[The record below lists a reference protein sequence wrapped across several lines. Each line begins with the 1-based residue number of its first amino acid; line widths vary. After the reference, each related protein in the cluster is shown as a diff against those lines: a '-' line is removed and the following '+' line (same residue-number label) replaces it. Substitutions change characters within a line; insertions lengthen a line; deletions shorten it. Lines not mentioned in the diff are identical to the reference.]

1 MLSKLWVKDDLSFT
15 PSFPICVLVE
25 PGIVIIAGLDAFIGV
40 KWNAAVDLLN
50 LVEQTSWL
58 LLYHEFQRQ
67 NYGYE
72 TLVVIAFLFTLSAED
87 IKMGHLQK
95 SLCKLNIQENR
106 PVHT

>member
-1 MLSKLWVKDDLSFT
+1 MLSKQWVKDDRSFT
-15 PSFPICVLVE
+15 QSLPICVLVE
-25 PGIVIIAGLDAFIGV
+25 AGIVIITVLDAFIGV

-87 IKMGHLQK
+87 IKNGSSTKK
-95 SLCKLNIQENR
+95 SF
-106 PVHT
+106 